1 MTTAGVS
8 LTCLYLAAAAYTGS
22 LAFFLLKRKTPAGL
36 FFVCGFI
43 LHTISEAGRGWFI
56 GIFTPIGLFEGIFF
70 LPWCLAF
77 LTVVFSFLKNDRDL
91 ILSSVIPVLIFLVIA
106 LSYPKGVFPPSPNV
120 QTIFS
125 SLFFVFEGLAHACF
139 ILGAWFALWYLRRR
153 EEASFFDNLIVWG
166 FIFYSVAQVTGA
178 IWSYLGWASL
188 FSWNNR
194 HLQSAAIWCFYAAY
208 LHLRFLSGK
217 DTKRRAVFSL
227 AGFLLLFG
235 LSYLGHLNEINMTR
249 LGG

>member
-1 MTTAGVS
+1 MTVAGVS
-8 LTCLYLAAAAYTGS
+8 LTLLYVAAVAYAGS
-22 LAFFLLKRKTPAGL
+22 LAFFLMNRKIPAWL
-36 FFVCGFI
+36 FFLCGFV
-43 LHTISEAGRGWFI
+43 LHTFSQAGRGWFI
-56 GIFTPIGLFEGIFF
+56 GIFTPIGVFEGIFF

-77 LTVVFSFLKNDRDL
+77 LTAIFSFSKKDRDL
-91 ILSSVIPVLIFLVIA
+91 ILSSVIPVLIFLAIA
-106 LSYPKGVFPPSPNV
+106 LSYPKGIFPPSPNV

-194 HLQSAAIWCFYAAY
+194 HLQSAAIWCFYASY
-208 LHLRFLSGK
+208 LHLRFLSAR
-217 DTKRRAVFSL
+217 DTKRKAVFSL
-227 AGFLLLFG
+227 AGFLLLFV

>member
-1 MTTAGVS
+1 MSPTSVS
-8 LTCLYLAAAAYTGS
+8 LTCLYLAVAAYAGS
-22 LAFFLLKRKTPAGL
+22 FVFFLLKRMQPAAL
-36 FFVCGFI
+36 FFSCGFI

-56 GIFTPIGLFEGIFF
+56 GIFTPIGIFEGIFF

-77 LTVVFSFLKNDRDL
+77 LTVVFSFLKKDKGL
-91 ILSSVIPVLIFLVIA
+91 ILSSVAPVLIFSLIA
-106 LSYPKGVFPPSPNV
+106 LSYPKGVPPPYPNA
-120 QTIFS
+120 QTVFS

-153 EEASFFDNLIVWG
+153 EEASFFDDLIVWG

-178 IWSYLGWASL
+178 IWSYLGWSSL
-188 FSWNNR
+188 FSWNSR

-208 LHLRFLSGK
+208 LHLRFLSPR
-217 DTKRRAVFSL
+217 DTEKKAVFSM
-227 AGFLLLFG
+227 AGFLLVFV